1 MPAAAESA
9 DEALVMSLAQTLK
22 NELVSLQS
30 QPNAALYRAI
40 AAVTTA
46 PAGLLELDP
55 CLHCAAAAAAK
66 KGTSYN
72 TIILKRTSALM
83 ML

>member
-1 MPAAAESA
+1 MLAAESA

-46 PAGLLELDP
+46 PPGLLELDP

-66 KGTSYN
+66 KGAAAATSS
-72 TIILKRTSALM
+72 IIRSTQTC
-83 ML
+83 